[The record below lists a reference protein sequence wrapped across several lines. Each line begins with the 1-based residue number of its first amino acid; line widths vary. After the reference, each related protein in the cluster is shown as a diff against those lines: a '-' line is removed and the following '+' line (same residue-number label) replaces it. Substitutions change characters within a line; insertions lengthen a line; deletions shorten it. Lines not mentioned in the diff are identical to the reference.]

1 MDFSEIFEDLQNNPE
16 AFSSEL
22 NEKQAINLL
31 QRVIA
36 SEPLNKT
43 QQKHNQQLVYLEKA
57 LNSDLQ
63 KSLDL
68 LQCNYQQKLQVDS
81 FIQSL
86 LYRLHS
92 RALYSLIEGKTL
104 IGVGGRFSSGKS
116 SFLNALFMQNSELQ
130 LPESQ
135 DTTTSV
141 PTFLIN
147 SNNSKK
153 NTPEFSAQLCNH
165 YGEPIELT
173 SLELNA
179 ISHSFKNRFGLG
191 LSEFVSFIN
200 ITTPIIPPD
209 VAMLDTP
216 GYSKDDGNQMAQFSD
231 FSKAYE
237 QLKSVDYLIWVF
249 DIANGTITDEDF
261 KFIRQ
266 IKPQQQILI
275 IANKSDLKPETERNA
290 VIQQAKLDATQRL
303 AEFGCELFDIVPFSS
318 RKLDS
323 HKDSIATIQNFLEA
337 AKLNKDSRESLLDQ
351 LEEQYQQVIQLI
363 EVDLKEREQAFNSL
377 MKEVKRSN
385 QVFSLQNLSSLLRN
399 RSSIYYDLRMQRHQ
413 LKHSKAKSLL
423 KAIIQ

>member
-1 MDFSEIFEDLQNNPE
+1 MVEESQANPE
-16 AFSSEL
+16 PLSSEL

-43 QQKHNQQLVYLEKA
+43 QQKHNQQLVSLEKA

-68 LQCNYQQKLQVDS
+68 LQCNYQEKLQVDS

-86 LYRLHS
+86 LYRLNS

-147 SNNSKK
+147 SNNSNK
-153 NTPEFSAQLCNH
+153 NTPEISAQLCNH

-191 LSEFVSFIN
+191 LSDFVSFIN
-200 ITTPIIPPD
+200 ISTPIIPPY

-275 IANKSDLKPETERNA
+275 IANKSDLKSETDRNA
-290 VIQQAKLDATQRL
+290 IIQQAKLDATQRL

-318 RKLDS
+318 RNLES
-323 HKDSIATIQNFLEA
+323 QKDSIATIQNFLEA

-363 EVDLKEREQAFNSL
+363 EVDLKDREQAFNCL

-385 QVFSLQNLSSLLRN
+385 QLFSLQNLSSLLRN
-399 RSSIYYDLRMQRHQ
+399 RSSIYYDLRMQLHQ
-413 LKHSKAKSLL
+413 LKHSKAQSLL